1 MRLMLACM
9 MGAAYARDSKT
20 IERHKAVEQEHIE
33 QEEQVGDGQFLGDVK
48 QAFGN
53 KQVDALGE

>member
-1 MRLMLACM
+1 M